1 MKRFDQELND
11 FKWTDCEAP
20 SPADLLV
27 LSQEFEIPLSVL
39 NSSMDP
45 ENLPR
50 CESLPETT
58 LVIFRVYDSGA
69 KLHHSSIQELTTKL
83 IFFIQEKNILTL
95 HRAPLRFLDEKKD
108 KCAFEKDLS
117 AKNFLKFLISQS
129 ILSFDIPLTE
139 IEHKTNQI
147 EERVYALKRN
157 RILRDGY
164 LIKRRASTFKK
175 IFRFTTDVL
184 NKMSSHQEL
193 IWSEFQDILDLINR
207 YSYYADDDFENITG
221 LLNLHI
227 SLLSQ
232 KTNEASFKTN
242 EIMRVLTVF
251 SIFFLPLNF
260 IAGVYG
266 MNFEHMP
273 ELKTE
278 NGYFIVLSVMFLIAL
293 AIFIWVSR
301 RGWLTKPEDQ

>member
-11 FKWTDCEAP
+11 FQWTDCEAP
-20 SPADLLV
+20 SPADLLT
-27 LSQEFEIPLSVL
+27 LSQEFEIPLHTL
-39 NSSMDP
+39 NSSLDP

-50 CESLPETT
+50 CEFLPEST
-58 LVIFRVYDSGA
+58 LVIFRVYDSAA
-69 KLHHSSIQELTTKL
+69 KFHHSSIQELTTKL
-83 IFFIQEKNILTL
+83 IFFIQEKRILTL
-95 HRAPLRFLDEKKD
+95 HRSQLRFLDEKKE
-108 KCAFEKDLS
+108 KCPFEKDLS
-117 AKNFLKFLISQS
+117 RKTFLKFLISQS
-129 ILSFDIPLTE
+129 ILSFDNPLTE
-139 IEHKTNQI
+139 IEHKSNQI
-147 EERVYALKRN
+147 EERVFALKRT

-164 LIKRRASTFKK
+164 LIKRRVSTFKK
-175 IFRFTTDVL
+175 VFRFTSEVL

-193 IWSEFQDILDLINR
+193 IWTEFQDILDLINR
-207 YSYYADDDFENITG
+207 YQYYADDDHENITG

-266 MNFEHMP
+266 MNFQNMP

-278 NGYFIVLSVMFLIAL
+278 HGYFLVLLAMLIISL
-293 AIFIWVSR
+293 AIFIWVYR
-301 RGWLTKPEDQ
+301 RGWMAKPEDQ